1 MILKRDMLIAIPSK
15 SRAGRTSTDKIFK
28 DACTFYVP
36 ESEVHQY
43 SYIKNVVGVPKE
55 IKGITATRNYILKNT
70 NEKRVV
76 MLDDDVKKSAYVK
89 RYERKVEHVNL
100 KDRAFWLDEFNKY
113 FDITE
118 QMNYKIWGVTTDH
131 STKSAYS
138 YKPFMFKTY
147 ALGSIMGI
155 VNDGEY
161 MFNEEFKVKE
171 DYEICLRHIK
181 EKGGLLGVRYLYWA
195 NHHYTDEGGCK
206 DYRTVSIEKECIK
219 KLIKMYPNMI
229 AKVKRKGTQFGVTLT
244 M

>member
-1 MILKRDMLIAIPSK
+1 MLIAVPSK
-15 SRAGRTSTDKIFK
+15 NRAGRTTTDKLLPNLV
-28 DACTFYVP
+28 TFFVS

-43 SYIKNVVGVPKE
+43 SYVKNVVGIPNDVQ
-55 IKGITATRNYILKNT
+55 GITKTRNWILKNT
-70 NEKRVV
+70 KEKRVV
-76 MLDDDVKKSAYVK
+76 MLDDDVKKTAFVK
-89 RYERKVEHVNL
+89 RYSNNVEHVNL
-100 KDRAFWLDEFNKY
+100 KDEVFWYDEFQKY

-147 ALGSIMGI
+147 ALGSVMGI
-155 VNDGEY
+155 INDGEY
-161 MFNEEFKVKE
+161 LFNEEFKVKE

-195 NHHYTDEGGCK
+195 NHHYTDDGGCK

-219 KLIKMYPNMI
+219 KLIELYPGMI
-229 AKVKRKGTQFGVTLT
+229 AKVKRKGTQFGITLT